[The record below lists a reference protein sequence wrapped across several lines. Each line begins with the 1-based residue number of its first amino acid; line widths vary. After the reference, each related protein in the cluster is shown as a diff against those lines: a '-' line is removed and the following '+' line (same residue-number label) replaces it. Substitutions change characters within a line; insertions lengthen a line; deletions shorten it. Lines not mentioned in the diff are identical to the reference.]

1 MDSPAWIV
9 RVEQEDAT
17 ITAGLKRVLLL
28 SLLAAAW
35 PVVAAEPARV
45 DPAVSAGADVPRP
58 AGGDPRYG
66 DRSDEELTALAADW
80 DALDRHQRRALLTEM
95 RLRMARGGARAGGQ
109 EGVLH
114 IRTERRYGR
123 LIRQSD
129 GRVIRIETQVV
140 HVRRVGPDDGAP
152 RRGFGVGFEQR
163 VAHRRASV
171 IGGNESA
178 VVRVRSAQDSEP
190 LTDVLGSLGPALR
203 PEPLA
208 PVYPVADGTR

>member
-1 MDSPAWIV
+1 MTPV
-9 RVEQEDAT
+9 RYEQEDAA
-17 ITAGLKRVLLL
+17 ITAGLKRVFLL
-28 SLLAAAW
+28 SLLATAW
-35 PVVAAEPARV
+35 AGVAVAAESAPASA
-45 DPAVSAGADVPRP
+45 DAAANAPPPAAGEPEF
-58 AGGDPRYG
+58 G
-66 DRSDEELTALAADW
+66 DRTDEELTALAADW

-95 RLRMARGGARAGGQ
+95 RVRMARRGSRAGGQ

-140 HVRRVGPDDGAP
+140 HVRPLGADDAAP

-163 VAHRRASV
+163 VAHRRGSV
-171 IGGNESA
+171 VGGHESA
-178 VVRVRSAQDSEP
+178 VVRGRSGQEP
-190 LTDVLGSLGPALR
+190 EPVTGLLDALGPALR

-208 PVYPVADGTR
+208 PVYPVADGGR